1 MKTLTTK
8 NIQTLAITVVV
19 LVVINLI
26 GSYVY
31 TRFDLTQDKR
41 YTLSEAG
48 KSTIAEA
55 NTPIYVDVFLAGS
68 LPPEFKKLKE
78 ETEQLLASFKATN
91 SNVIY
96 EFIDPLDTA
105 LDQNIIQQQIR
116 DFGLTAAQVET
127 KLNGQISTQL
137 VYPWALVFHNNE
149 TVRVPLLKNQ
159 LGSTTEERVNN
170 SIQNLEYAFADG
182 FSKLTQ
188 PKRRKIAVLRGNA
201 EMPDRNLVDFLR
213 TLREYYYI
221 GEFTLDSVAVNP
233 QQTLSELKKYDLLI
247 GAQPY
252 EPFTEEEKYTLDQFT
267 MAGGAS
273 LWLVDATTQR
283 IDSISGNSFAFGMDL
298 NMNDFFFKYGVRI
311 YPNLVKDIYAA
322 PIALA
327 SGAQQNTQLSKYP
340 WFYYPLTAS
349 GSEHPITTNI
359 EAVKFDY
366 ASSIDTL
373 PNSIKKTVLLS
384 TSPLS
389 KKIGLPVEIDIDK
402 EIPKNLK
409 IVNEGPGPNEFQ
421 GGEIPLAV
429 LLKGEFSSVYT
440 NRVKPYTIAEDL
452 ETSVPTKM
460 IVISDGDLI
469 KNQLDRGQPLELG
482 FDKWT
487 NTFYGNKEF
496 LLNSVNYLLDD
507 NGLINIRSKKI
518 AIPFLDPKK
527 TAENRSYWQLI
538 NLLLPLG
545 LLALFGFVFKFL
557 RKKKYQ
563 R

>member
-1 MKTLTTK
+1 MKLLK
-8 NIQTLAITVVV
+8 RNIQTILITIIGLIAIN
-19 LVVINLI
+19 VIGNYL
-26 GSYVY
+26 Y
-31 TRFDLTQDKR
+31 TRFDLTQDQR

-48 KSTIAEA
+48 KRTLETA
-55 NTPIYVDVFLAGS
+55 NSPLYVDIFLAGS
-68 LPPEFKKLKE
+68 LPPEFKRLKD
-78 ETEQLLASFKATN
+78 ETEQLLEAFKATN
-91 SNVIY
+91 SNVVY
-96 EFIDPLDTA
+96 EFINPLDTDT
-105 LDQNIIQQQIR
+105 DQAIFQQQIR

-127 KLNGQISTQL
+127 QVNGKISTQL
-137 VYPWALVFHNNE
+137 IYPWALVFYNNE
-149 TVRVPLLKNQ
+149 TIRVPLLKNQ

-233 QQTLSELKKYDLLI
+233 QQTLTELQKYNLLI

-252 EPFTEEEKYTLDQFT
+252 EPFTDAEKYTLDQFT
-267 MAGGAS
+267 MSGGAS
-273 LWLVDATTQR
+273 LWLIDATTQR
-283 IDSISGNSFAFGMDL
+283 IDTISGNSFAFGMDL

-311 YPNLVKDIYAA
+311 NPNLVKDIYAA

-327 SGAQQNTQLSKYP
+327 SGEQNNTQLSRYP

-349 GSEHPITTNI
+349 GSEHPVTTNI

-373 PNSIKKTVLLS
+373 PNNIHKTVLLT

-389 KKIGLPVEIDIDK
+389 KKVGLPVEIDIDK

-409 IVNEGPGPNEFQ
+409 IVNEGPGPNEFK

-429 LLKGEFSSVYT
+429 LLEGTFSSVYT
-440 NRVKPYTIAEDL
+440 NRIKPFKIADHQDIGA
-452 ETSVPTKM
+452 PAKM

-507 NGLINIRSKKI
+507 DGLINIRSKKI
-518 AIPFLDPKK
+518 AIPFLDPQK
-527 TAENRSYWQLI
+527 TAENRTYWQVM

-545 LLALFGFVFKFL
+545 LLALFGFGFSIF
-557 RKKKYQ
+557 RKKKYK

>member
-1 MKTLTTK
+1 MTLSKK
-8 NIQTLAITVVV
+8 NIQSLIITIVGLVIFNVVGNY
-19 LVVINLI
+19 I
-26 GSYVY
+26 Y
-31 TRFDLTQDKR
+31 TRFDLTQDQR

-48 KSTIAEA
+48 KKTIETV
-55 NTPIYVDVFLAGS
+55 NTSIYVDIFLAGS
-68 LPPEFKKLKE
+68 LPPEFKRLKQ
-78 ETEQLLASFKATN
+78 ETEQLLESFKSTN
-91 SNVIY
+91 SNIIY
-96 EFIDPLDTA
+96 EFIDPLDA
-105 LDQNIIQQQIR
+105 ENDQAIIQQQIR
-116 DFGLTAAQVET
+116 EFGLTAAQVET
-127 KLNGQISTQL
+127 QINGQVSTQL
-137 VYPWALVFHNNE
+137 VYPWALVFYNNE
-149 TVRVPLLKNQ
+149 TIRVPLLKNQ
-159 LGSTTEERVNN
+159 LGTTTEERVNN

-221 GEFTLDSVAVNP
+221 GEFTLDSVALNP
-233 QQTLSELKKYDLLI
+233 KKTLAELKKYDLLI

-252 EPFTEEEKYTLDQFT
+252 EPFSDAEKYTLDQFT
-267 MAGGAS
+267 MSGGAS

-298 NMNDFFFKYGVRI
+298 NMNDFFFKYGIRI
-311 YPNLVKDIYAA
+311 NPNLVKDIYAA

-327 SGAQQNTQLSKYP
+327 SGEQNNTQLSRYP
-340 WFYYPLTAS
+340 WLYYPLTSS
-349 GSEHPITTNI
+349 GSKHPITTNI
-359 EAVKFDY
+359 EAVKFEY

-373 PNSIKKTVLLS
+373 PNNIEKTILLT

-389 KKIGLPVEIDIDK
+389 KKVGLPVEIDIDK

-409 IVNEGPGPNEFQ
+409 IVNEGPPPNEFQ

-429 LLKGEFSSVYT
+429 LLEGSFSSVYT
-440 NRVKPYTIAEDL
+440 NRIKPFNVSDHQDVGL
-452 ETSVPTKM
+452 PTKM

-507 NGLINIRSKKI
+507 DGLINIRSKKI
-518 AIPFLDPKK
+518 AIPFLDPKE
-527 TAENRSYWQLI
+527 TAENRSYWQLM

-545 LLALFGFVFKFL
+545 LLALFGFGFKFF